1 MYTIYTDKDKLFS
14 CDIDIKGGS
23 ISESV
28 ARLIIETEDNVN
40 LLYKGS
46 IKQNGSCE
54 ININKLKLLPENTKG
69 KIKLEVITEGT
80 YFTPWESDFV
90 VETSKKV
97 TIKEV
102 YDNDSKVGVSVK
114 VKEDNILTEEKETN
128 NNIKYLDEHISKIMN
143 IYESKTNKHD
153 LKKILETYYKILDKK
168 DIKLTESEIKYINN
182 KINL

>member
-40 LLYKGS
+40 LLYKGT
-46 IKQNGSCE
+46 IKENGNCE

-80 YFTPWESDFV
+80 YFTPWESNFV

-102 YDNDSKVGVSVK
+102 YDNDSKLGVTVK
-114 VKEDNILTEEKETN
+114 VKEENLIKEDTN
-128 NNIKYLDEHISKIMN
+128 QKYLDEHISKIKN
-143 IYESKTNKHD
+143 LYESKENKYD
-153 LKKILETYYKILDKK
+153 LKKILDVYYKVLDKK
-168 DIKLTESEIKYINN
+168 NIKLTEEEIKYINN